1 MSPLEYYANL
11 VIEMVLNML
20 YLLKVHM
27 QIIILLHFPW
37 LYGTILREMNT
48 NLCHIDCIIK

>member
-11 VIEMVLNML
+11 VIEMVLNVL